1 MTNSP
6 NGQQNTLGMK
16 ENMNFF
22 SKSSKTKDQ
31 DMEWLQKWLKCAI
44 QKEALIWLPS
54 WILTLK
60 VESFDSQGISNI

>member
-1 MTNSP
+1 
-6 NGQQNTLGMK
+6 
-16 ENMNFF
+16 
-22 SKSSKTKDQ
+22 
-31 DMEWLQKWLKCAI
+31 MEWLQKWLKCAI